1 MRRALLPALLAAV
14 LQASPTTAQVA
25 ANRIGDWTISRIGD
39 AQGGA
44 VCSALRTYGG
54 GYAME
59 VMQARG
65 LPGQLILRL
74 ESPKITYR
82 PGQKGEDVPGPD
94 GTPYGL
100 VIVINDIAGSEGPDA
115 IVRQGPRGLGFVTV
129 LKESDDPKFSPI
141 RNLRIGRSVYAY
153 VGGIEGEVVSI
164 GRYNLAGSGAAL
176 DALAR
181 CVDGEAAAAPRPV
194 TPVVPPPTPPAP
206 GGVRPGTASVLPV
219 PFGKYAVNQ
228 SCADAAAANDYL
240 GLSRTYWSEIDGDTP
255 IGPFRNVDGNRWA
268 LGHGSGLTITVTGP
282 KTFSEN
288 GRSMTWCKP

>member
-1 MRRALLPALLAAV
+1 MRRTLLPAFLAVA
-14 LQASPTTAQVA
+14 LPASPATAQVA
-25 ANRIGDWTISRIGD
+25 AHRIGDWTVAKIAVSE
-39 AQGGA
+39 GGN
-44 VCSALRTYGG
+44 VCSALRLYGG
-54 GYAME
+54 GYGVE
-59 VMQARG
+59 IVQARG

-82 PGQKGEDVPGPD
+82 PGQKGEEIEPGEN
-94 GTPYGL
+94 L
-100 VIVINDIAGSEGPDA
+100 QIVIGNISGQEGAEA
-115 IVRQGPRGLGFVTV
+115 IVRQGPRGLGFITT
-129 LKESDDPKFSPI
+129 LKDTNDQFSPI
-141 RNLRIGRSVYAY
+141 GNLRSGQAIRAY
-153 VGGIEGEVVSI
+153 VAFPDGTEDKLI
-164 GRYNLAGSGAAL
+164 GSYSLAGSGAAL

-181 CVDGEAAAAPRPV
+181 CVDGEAAAVPRPV
-194 TPVVPPPTPPAP
+194 TPVAPAPTPPAS
-206 GGVRPGTASVLPV
+206 GAVRPVTASALPV

-255 IGPFRNVDGNRWA
+255 IGPFRNVGGNRWA